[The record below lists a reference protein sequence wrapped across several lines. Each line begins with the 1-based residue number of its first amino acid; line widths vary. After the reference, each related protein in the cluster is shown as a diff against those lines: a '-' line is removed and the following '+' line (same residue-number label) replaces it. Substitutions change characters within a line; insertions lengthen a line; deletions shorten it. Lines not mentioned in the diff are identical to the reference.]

1 MFAFTE
7 ASYENSI
14 VELFENMGYTHIYGP
29 DIERTEQQY
38 HDPLMADELR
48 SSLERINPSLPSA
61 AIDEAIFK
69 IRNYEAGALIT
80 KNEVFMDYLQNGV
93 EVSFQDNGE
102 PKSSLVYLVDYTDLA
117 QNSFIVA
124 NQWTYKEYETK
135 RPDVIV
141 FLNGIPVVVMELKSP
156 KADSVSI
163 EDAYLQIRNYMKSI
177 ESMFIYN
184 AFCVISDQSS
194 TKAGTITA
202 NFDRFMEWK
211 TVDGDYEET
220 RYADFTT
227 LLKGMFTKHRFLDI
241 LHNFICFSH
250 EAEGSAKILAAY
262 HQYFAVKK
270 AVESTAKA
278 SAVGGDGR
286 GGVFWHTQGSGKSL
300 SMVF

>member
-102 PKSSLVYLVDYTDLA
+102 TKSC
-117 QNSFIVA
+117 
-124 NQWTYKEYETK
+124 
-135 RPDVIV
+135 
-141 FLNGIPVVVMELKSP
+141 VM
-156 KADSVSI
+156 I
-163 EDAYLQIRNYMKSI
+163 
-177 ESMFIYN
+177 
-184 AFCVISDQSS
+184 
-194 TKAGTITA
+194 
-202 NFDRFMEWK
+202 
-211 TVDGDYEET
+211 
-220 RYADFTT
+220 
-227 LLKGMFTKHRFLDI
+227 
-241 LHNFICFSH
+241 
-250 EAEGSAKILAAY
+250 
-262 HQYFAVKK
+262 
-270 AVESTAKA
+270 
-278 SAVGGDGR
+278 
-286 GGVFWHTQGSGKSL
+286 
-300 SMVF
+300 